1 MSFQF
6 TNRGVKP
13 DLDNYRPISVLPV
26 ISKILEKHV
35 CKHFIA
41 FLTNHD
47 LLYKYQSGFRANHS
61 YETIL
66 VKITDEWLEAM
77 DKGLLTGVVMI
88 DLCKAFDVVDHK
100 LLLKKLQVYG
110 LNTNSL
116 KWFQS
121 YLSGRYQ
128 KECVDG
134 KLSELLGIHSGVL
147 QGSILGPPLFLLFIN
162 DLPLVLKNNIG
173 IYADDLTLYA
183 SAPTLAELEEKIR
196 PDIDAVSMWA
206 KENKIKMHPAKTKYS
221 IISTRQKIANSA
233 KQSLDLSVDGMQLTK
248 VESERVLG
256 VYIDS
261 NLTWNEHIDTMCRK
275 LLQRITI
282 LSRAWKYIPAKY

>member
-1 MSFQF
+1 
-6 TNRGVKP
+6 
-13 DLDNYRPISVLPV
+13 
-26 ISKILEKHV
+26 
-35 CKHFIA
+35 
-41 FLTNHD
+41 
-47 LLYKYQSGFRANHS
+47 
-61 YETIL
+61 
-66 VKITDEWLEAM
+66 M
-77 DKGLLTGVVMI
+77 DKGLFTGVIMI
-88 DLCKAFDVVDHK
+88 DLHKAFEAVDHK

-128 KECVDG
+128 KVCVDG
-134 KLSELLGIHSGVL
+134 KLSEPLGIRSGVP
-147 QGSILGPPLFLLFIN
+147 QGSILGPALFLLFIN

-173 IYADDLTLYA
+173 IYADDSTLYA
-183 SAPTLAELEEKIR
+183 SAPTLAEVEEKIR

-206 KENKIKMHPAKTKYS
+206 KENKMKMHPAKTKYS

-261 NLTWNEHIDTMCRK
+261 HLTWNEHIDTLRRK
-275 LLQRITI
+275 LLQRVAIQA
-282 LSRAWKYIPAKY
+282 RARKYIYPPNIDYFSTMQVPNRFLLIALLFEATLAKPTLDELFKLQKRCAWLILDSPRDARCCQDNFQKLK